1 MSSNSNIH
9 AHNNNL
15 RLYGYVVVL
24 AGIMIFFVNFGKVN
38 VSGWKETTAFMAI
51 YFLSQLLPAKLPQ
64 GDIFSI
70 TIFLDIA
77 LIALF
82 GTPFAVTVAFGITI
96 LTRLCSALFGHH
108 EPVWDILK
116 TASQNVIVI
125 AVAGLSYGLV
135 NNRLT
140 AFALCSI
147 VYFGVSVCLL
157 YSNSRVLNKKSPG
170 IGWLSVTKMLYVNYA
185 VLTIMAYT
193 MILVYNS
200 SSTEWRPFSILLFF
214 VPILLI
220 SHSFRLYADIRQ
232 SYLTTVKTVAA
243 AIEANDPYTKGHSER
258 VSELTLALG
267 KELGFPE
274 RELQK
279 LQYVAL
285 LHDVG
290 KIGIPERI
298 LNKPGS
304 LTEEEY
310 EEIKRHSAIGAE
322 ILSKIQFLSNK
333 SEIILYHHEKYDG
346 TGYPA
351 GLKGT
356 DIPVGARI
364 LSIADAYNAMT
375 TDRPYR
381 GAMTPM
387 AALAELSRCSGIQFD
402 PELVEKFKVV
412 LRKIGEI

>member
-1 MSSNSNIH
+1 MSSNARTYS
-9 AHNNNL
+9 HNNL
-15 RLYGYVVVL
+15 KIYGYAVIL
-24 AGIMIFFVNFGKVN
+24 TGIIIFLVN
-38 VSGWKETTAFMAI
+38 VGKAHPSGWKETTAFIAI
-51 YFLSQLLPAKLPQ
+51 YFLSQLLPARLPQ

-77 LIALF
+77 LIVLF
-82 GTPFAVTVAFGITI
+82 GTPFAVTVAFGVTI

-108 EPVWDILK
+108 EPVRDILK

-125 AVAGLSYGLV
+125 AVAGLSYGLM
-135 NNRLT
+135 NDRLT
-140 AFALCSI
+140 AFALCSL
-147 VYFGVSVCLL
+147 VYFGVSVFLL
-157 YSNSRVLNKKSPG
+157 YSNSRSLSKKSHG
-170 IGWLSVTKMLYVNYA
+170 IGWLSVTKMLYINYA

-200 SSTEWRPFSILLFF
+200 SSSEWRPFSILLFF

-290 KIGIPERI
+290 KIGISESI
-298 LNKPGS
+298 LNKPGT

-322 ILSKIQFLSNK
+322 ILEKIQFLSNK

-346 TGYPA
+346 SGYPA

-356 DIPVGARI
+356 EIPVEARI

-375 TDRPYR
+375 TSRPYR
-381 GAMTPM
+381 NAMTP
-387 AALAELSRCSGIQFD
+387 AAAVEELTRCSGIQFD
-402 PELVEKFKVV
+402 PELVKTFKAV